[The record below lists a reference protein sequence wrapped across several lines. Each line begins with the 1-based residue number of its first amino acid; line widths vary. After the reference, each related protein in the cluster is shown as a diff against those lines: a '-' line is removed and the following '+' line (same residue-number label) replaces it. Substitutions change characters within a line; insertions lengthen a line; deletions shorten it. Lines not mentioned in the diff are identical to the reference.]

1 MKFLSGKNMENDLSM
16 GAAWMNGKVLPIS
29 QAMIPVNDWGL
40 VRSDITYDVVPV
52 IDGAFFRFDEY
63 LTRFLSSMED
73 LHLDPGMSKR
83 DIKAALHQ
91 MVGKSSLRDSY
102 VAMVC
107 SRGKPKIA
115 GSRDPRDCE
124 NHFFAWCVPYVH
136 IIKPEIVEQGATAWI
151 AQNAYRI
158 PENSVNPRVKNYH
171 WGDFTQGIFEAKDK
185 NYETVIL
192 LDYDGNVTEGP
203 GFNVFAVKDKVLIT
217 PDRGVLAGVSR
228 KTVLEM
234 ADHLGI
240 NTSIRA
246 LGVEEL
252 LEADE
257 VFISSSGGGVI
268 PIIRVNET
276 IFGNGASGPVSIQL
290 NETYWTWATLEKYRD
305 PINYAL

>member
-1 MKFLSGKNMENDLSM
+1 MENDLSM

-40 VRSDITYDVVPV
+40 VHSDITYDVVPV

-63 LTRFLSSMED
+63 LARFLSSMEN
-73 LHLDPGMSKR
+73 LHLDPGMTKL
-83 DIKAALHQ
+83 DIQTALHQ
-91 MVGKSSLRDSY
+91 MVGKSNFRDSY

-246 LGVEEL
+246 LSVEEL

-257 VFISSSGGGVI
+257 VFLSSSGGGVI
-268 PIIRVNET
+268 PIIRINET
-276 IFGNGASGPVSIQL
+276 IFGNGTSGPISVQL
-290 NETYWTWATLEKYRD
+290 HETYWAWTSLEKHRD
-305 PINYAL
+305 PINYIY

>member
-1 MKFLSGKNMENDLSM
+1 
-16 GAAWMNGKVLPIS
+16 MNGTVIPIS
-29 QAMIPVNDWGL
+29 QATIPVNDWGL
-40 VRSDITYDVVPV
+40 VHSDITYDVVPV

-63 LTRFLSSMED
+63 LARFLSSMEN

-91 MVGKSSLRDSY
+91 MVSKSRLRDSY

-115 GSRDPRDCE
+115 GSRDPRDCD

-136 IIKPEIVEQGATAWI
+136 VIKPEVVEQGATAWI

-234 ADHLGI
+234 AEHLGI
-240 NTSIRA
+240 NTSVRS
-246 LGVEEL
+246 LSVEEL

-257 VFISSSGGGVI
+257 VFLSSSGGGVI

-276 IFGNGASGPVSIQL
+276 IFGNGASGPISVKL
-290 NETYWTWATLEKYRD
+290 NETYWKWTTLEKYRD
-305 PINYAL
+305 PIDYAL

>member
-52 IDGAFFRFDEY
+52 IGGAFFRFDEY

-158 PENSVNPRVKNYH
+158 PENSVNPLVKNYH
-171 WGDFTQGIFEAKDK
+171 WGDFTHGLFEAKDK

-240 NTSIRA
+240 KTCVRS
-246 LGVEEL
+246 LSVEEL

-257 VFISSSGGGVI
+257 VFLSSSGGGVI

-276 IFGNGASGPVSIQL
+276 IFGNGASGPISVQL
-290 NETYWTWATLEKYRD
+290 NETYWNWTTLEKYRD
-305 PINYAL
+305 PIDYAL

>member
-1 MKFLSGKNMENDLSM
+1 MKHDLSH
-16 GAAWMNGKVLPIS
+16 GAAWMNGEVIPIA
-29 QAMIPVNDWGL
+29 QATIPVNDWGL
-40 VRSDITYDVVPV
+40 VHSDITYDVVPV

-63 LTRFLSSMED
+63 LARFLSSMED

-83 DIKAALHQ
+83 DIQAALHQ
-91 MVGKSSLRDSY
+91 MVSESNLRDSY

-136 IIKPEIVEQGATAWI
+136 IIKPEVVEKGATAWI

-203 GFNVFAVKDKVLIT
+203 GFNVFAVKNKVLIT

-234 ADHLGI
+234 AEHLGI
-240 NTSIRA
+240 NTSVRS
-246 LGVEEL
+246 LSVEEL

-257 VFISSSGGGVI
+257 VFLSSSGGGVI

-276 IFGNGASGPVSIQL
+276 IFGNGASGPISVQL
-290 NETYWTWATLEKYRD
+290 NETYWKWTTLEKYRD
-305 PINYAL
+305 PIDYAL

>member
-1 MKFLSGKNMENDLSM
+1 MEHNLSL

-29 QAMIPVNDWGL
+29 QATIPVNDWGL
-40 VRSDITYDVVPV
+40 VHSDITYDVVPV
-52 IDGAFFRFDEY
+52 IGGAFFRFDEY
-63 LTRFLSSMED
+63 LARFLSSMEN
-73 LHLDPGMSKR
+73 LHLDPGMTKL
-83 DIKAALHQ
+83 DIQVALHQ
-91 MVGKSSLRDSY
+91 MVGKANLRDSY

-107 SRGKPKIA
+107 SRGRPKIS

-136 IIKPEIVEQGATAWI
+136 IIKPEVVEQGATAWI

-234 ADHLGI
+234 ADYLGI
-240 NTSIRA
+240 NTSVRS
-246 LGVEEL
+246 LSVEEL
-252 LEADE
+252 LDADE
-257 VFISSSGGGVI
+257 VFLSSSGGGVI

-276 IFGNGASGPVSIQL
+276 IFGNGASGPISVRL
-290 NETYWTWATLEKYRD
+290 NETYWKWTTLEKYRD
-305 PINYAL
+305 PIDYTL

>member
-1 MKFLSGKNMENDLSM
+1 MKHDLSH
-16 GAAWMNGKVLPIS
+16 GAAWMNGNVLPIS
-29 QAMIPVNDWGL
+29 QATIPVNDWGL
-40 VRSDITYDVVPV
+40 VHSDITYDVVPV

-63 LTRFLSSMED
+63 LARFLSSMEN
-73 LHLDPGMSKR
+73 LHLDPGMTKL
-83 DIKAALHQ
+83 DIQAALHQ
-91 MVGKSSLRDSY
+91 MVGKSNLRDSY

-115 GSRDPRDCE
+115 GSRDPRDCD

-136 IIKPEIVEQGATAWI
+136 VIKPEVVEQGATAWI

-158 PENSVNPRVKNYH
+158 PENSVNPLVKNYH

-185 NYETVIL
+185 DYETVIL

-203 GFNVFAVKDKVLIT
+203 GFNVFAVKDKALIT

-234 ADHLGI
+234 AEHLGI
-240 NTSIRA
+240 NTSVRS
-246 LGVEEL
+246 LSVEEF

-257 VFISSSGGGVI
+257 VFLSSSGGGVI

-276 IFGNGASGPVSIQL
+276 IFGNGASGPISVQL
-290 NETYWTWATLEKYRD
+290 NETYWAWTTLEKYRD
-305 PINYAL
+305 PIDYEP

>member
-1 MKFLSGKNMENDLSM
+1 MENDLSV
-16 GAAWMNGKVLPIS
+16 GAAWMNGTVIPIS
-29 QAMIPVNDWGL
+29 QAKIPVNDWGL
-40 VRSDITYDVVPV
+40 VHSDITYDVVPV

-63 LTRFLSSMED
+63 LARFLSSMED
-73 LHLDPGMSKR
+73 LHLDPGMSRR
-83 DIKAALHQ
+83 DIQAALHQ
-91 MVGKSSLRDSY
+91 MVSKSSLRDSY

-115 GSRDPRDCE
+115 GSRDPRDCY

-136 IIKPEIVEQGATAWI
+136 IIKPEIVDQGATAWI

-234 ADHLGI
+234 AEHLGI
-240 NTSIRA
+240 NTSVRS
-246 LGVEEL
+246 LSVEEL

-257 VFISSSGGGVI
+257 VFLSSSGGGVI

-276 IFGNGASGPVSIQL
+276 IFGNGASGPISVQL
-290 NETYWTWATLEKYRD
+290 NETYWKWTTLEKYRD
-305 PINYAL
+305 PIDYTL

>member
-1 MKFLSGKNMENDLSM
+1 MENDLSL
-16 GAAWMNGKVLPIS
+16 GAAWMNGTVIPIS
-29 QAMIPVNDWGL
+29 QAKIPVNDWGL
-40 VRSDITYDVVPV
+40 VHSDITYDVVPV

-63 LTRFLSSMED
+63 LARFLSSMEN
-73 LHLDPGMSKR
+73 LHLDPGMNKR
-83 DIKAALHQ
+83 DIQAALHQ
-91 MVGKSSLRDSY
+91 MVGKSNLRDSY

-107 SRGKPKIA
+107 SRGKPKIS

-124 NHFFAWCVPYVH
+124 NHFFAWCLPYVH

-268 PIIRVNET
+268 PIVRVNET

>member
-1 MKFLSGKNMENDLSM
+1 MEHNLSL

-29 QAMIPVNDWGL
+29 QATIPVNDWGL
-40 VRSDITYDVVPV
+40 VHSDITYDVVPV

-63 LTRFLSSMED
+63 LARFLSSMEN
-73 LHLDPGMSKR
+73 LHLDPGMTKL
-83 DIKAALHQ
+83 DIQVALHQ
-91 MVGKSSLRDSY
+91 MVGKANLRDSY

-107 SRGKPKIA
+107 SRGRPKIS

-136 IIKPEIVEQGATAWI
+136 IIKPEVVEQGATAWI

-171 WGDFTQGIFEAKDK
+171 WGDFTQGIFEAKDN

-234 ADHLGI
+234 ADYLGI
-240 NTSIRA
+240 NTSVRS
-246 LGVEEL
+246 LSVEEL
-252 LEADE
+252 LDADE
-257 VFISSSGGGVI
+257 VFLSSSGGGVI

-276 IFGNGASGPVSIQL
+276 IFGNGASGPISVRL
-290 NETYWTWATLEKYRD
+290 NETYWKWTTLEKYRD
-305 PINYAL
+305 PIDYTL

>member
-1 MKFLSGKNMENDLSM
+1 MKHDLSH
-16 GAAWMNGKVLPIS
+16 GAAWMNGEVIPIA
-29 QAMIPVNDWGL
+29 QATIPVNDWGL
-40 VRSDITYDVVPV
+40 VHSDITYDVVPV

-63 LTRFLSSMED
+63 LARFLSSMEN
-73 LHLDPGMSKR
+73 LHLDPGMTKL
-83 DIKAALHQ
+83 DIQAALHQ
-91 MVGKSSLRDSY
+91 MVGKSNLRDSY

-136 IIKPEIVEQGATAWI
+136 IIKPEVVEKGATAWI

-158 PENSVNPRVKNYH
+158 PENSVNPLVKNYH

-185 NYETVIL
+185 DYETVIL

-234 ADHLGI
+234 AEHLGI
-240 NTSIRA
+240 NTRIRS
-246 LGVEEL
+246 LSVEEL

-257 VFISSSGGGVI
+257 VFLSSSGGGVI

-276 IFGNGASGPVSIQL
+276 IFGNGASGPISVQL
-290 NETYWTWATLEKYRD
+290 NKTYWTWTTLEKYRD
-305 PINYAL
+305 PIDYAL

>member
-1 MKFLSGKNMENDLSM
+1 MENDLSM
-16 GAAWMNGKVLPIS
+16 GAAWMNGQVLPIS
-29 QAMIPVNDWGL
+29 QAMIPINDWGL
-40 VRSDITYDVVPV
+40 VHSDITYDVVPV
-52 IDGAFFRFDEY
+52 IDGAFFRFDDY
-63 LTRFLSSMED
+63 WARFLSSMEN
-73 LHLDPGMSKR
+73 LHLDPGMTKL
-83 DIKAALHQ
+83 DIHAALHQ
-91 MVGKSSLRDSY
+91 MVSKSNLRDSY

-107 SRGKPKIA
+107 SRGKPKIS

-158 PENSVNPRVKNYH
+158 PQNSVNPRVKNYH

-185 NYETVIL
+185 DYETVIL

-217 PDRGVLAGVSR
+217 PDKGVLAGVSR

-240 NTSIRA
+240 KTSIRS
-246 LGVEEL
+246 LSVDEL
-252 LEADE
+252 LAADE
-257 VFISSSGGGVI
+257 VFLSSSGGGVI
-268 PIIRVNET
+268 PIVRVNET
-276 IFGNGASGPVSIQL
+276 IFGNGASGPISIQL
-290 NETYWTWATLEKYRD
+290 NETYWTWTTLEKYRY
-305 PINYAL
+305 PINYL

>member
-1 MKFLSGKNMENDLSM
+1 MENDLSL
-16 GAAWMNGKVLPIS
+16 GAAWMNGTVIPIS
-29 QAMIPVNDWGL
+29 QATIPVNDWGL
-40 VRSDITYDVVPV
+40 VHSDITYDVVPV

-63 LTRFLSSMED
+63 LARFLSSMEN
-73 LHLDPGMSKR
+73 LHLDPGMTKL
-83 DIKAALHQ
+83 DIQAALHQ
-91 MVGKSSLRDSY
+91 MVGKSNLRDSY

-115 GSRDPRDCE
+115 GSRDPRDCD

-136 IIKPEIVEQGATAWI
+136 VIKPEVVEQGATAWI

-158 PENSVNPRVKNYH
+158 PENSVNPLVKNYH

-185 NYETVIL
+185 DYETVIL

-203 GFNVFAVKDKVLIT
+203 GFNVFAVKEKVLIT

-234 ADHLGI
+234 AEHLGI
-240 NTSIRA
+240 NTSIRS
-246 LGVEEL
+246 LSVEEL

-257 VFISSSGGGVI
+257 VFLSSSGGGVI

-276 IFGNGASGPVSIQL
+276 IFGNGASGPISVQL
-290 NETYWTWATLEKYRD
+290 NKTYWTWTTLEKYRD
-305 PINYAL
+305 PIDYAL

>member
-1 MKFLSGKNMENDLSM
+1 MENDLSL
-16 GAAWMNGKVLPIS
+16 GAAWMNGTVIPIS
-29 QAMIPVNDWGL
+29 QAAIPVNDWGL
-40 VRSDITYDVVPV
+40 VHSDITYDVVPV

-63 LTRFLSSMED
+63 LARFLSSMEN

-83 DIKAALHQ
+83 DIQGALHQ

-158 PENSVNPRVKNYH
+158 PENSVNPLVKNYH

-192 LDYDGNVTEGP
+192 LDYDGNITEGP

-234 ADHLGI
+234 AEHLGI
-240 NTSIRA
+240 NTSVRS
-246 LGVEEL
+246 LSVEEL

-257 VFISSSGGGVI
+257 VFLSSSGGGVI

-276 IFGNGASGPVSIQL
+276 IFGNGASGPISVQL
-290 NETYWTWATLEKYRD
+290 NETYWKWTTLEKYRD
-305 PINYAL
+305 PIDYAL

>member
-1 MKFLSGKNMENDLSM
+1 MKDFPQLNGFKGSPSLIRLIGHRGARGLMPENTIEGFEFTLDL
-16 GAAWMNGKVLPIS
+16 GVTALEFDVL
-29 QAMIPVNDWGL
+29 VH
-40 VRSDITYDVVPV
+40 SDITYDVVPV

-63 LTRFLSSMED
+63 LTRFLSSMEN

-115 GSRDPRDCE
+115 GSRDPRDCD

-136 IIKPEIVEQGATAWI
+136 IIKPETVEQGATAWI
-151 AQNAYRI
+151 SQNAYRI
-158 PENSVNPRVKNYH
+158 PENSVNPRTKNYH

-234 ADHLGI
+234 AEHLQ
-240 NTSIRA
+240 TSLWFRMA
-246 LGVEEL
+246 N
-252 LEADE
+252 
-257 VFISSSGGGVI
+257 ISLMHQ
-268 PIIRVNET
+268 N
-276 IFGNGASGPVSIQL
+276 
-290 NETYWTWATLEKYRD
+290 
-305 PINYAL
+305 

>member
-1 MKFLSGKNMENDLSM
+1 MENDLSL
-16 GAAWMNGKVLPIS
+16 GAAWMNGTVIPIS
-29 QAMIPVNDWGL
+29 QAAIPVNDWGL
-40 VRSDITYDVVPV
+40 VHSDITYDVVPV

-63 LTRFLSSMED
+63 LARFLSSMEN

-91 MVGKSSLRDSY
+91 MVSKSRLRDSY

-115 GSRDPRDCE
+115 GSRDPRDCD

-136 IIKPEIVEQGATAWI
+136 VIKPEVVEQGATAWI

-158 PENSVNPRVKNYH
+158 PENSVNPLVKNYH

-192 LDYDGNVTEGP
+192 LDYDGYVTEGP

-234 ADHLGI
+234 AEHLGI
-240 NTSIRA
+240 NTSIRS
-246 LGVEEL
+246 LSVEEL

-257 VFISSSGGGVI
+257 VFLSSSGGGVI

-276 IFGNGASGPVSIQL
+276 IFGNGASGPISVQL
-290 NETYWTWATLEKYRD
+290 NETYWAWTTLEKYRD
-305 PINYAL
+305 PIDYEP

>member
-1 MKFLSGKNMENDLSM
+1 MENDLSL
-16 GAAWMNGKVLPIS
+16 GAAWMNGTVIPIS
-29 QAMIPVNDWGL
+29 QAAIPVNDWGL
-40 VRSDITYDVVPV
+40 VHSDITYDVVPV

-63 LTRFLSSMED
+63 LARFLSSMEN

-91 MVGKSSLRDSY
+91 MVSKSRLRDSY

-115 GSRDPRDCE
+115 GSRDPRDCD

-136 IIKPEIVEQGATAWI
+136 VIKPEVVEQGATAWI

-234 ADHLGI
+234 AEHLGI
-240 NTSIRA
+240 NTSVRS
-246 LGVEEL
+246 LSVEEL

-257 VFISSSGGGVI
+257 VFLSSSGGGVI

-276 IFGNGASGPVSIQL
+276 IFGNGASGPISVQL
-290 NETYWTWATLEKYRD
+290 NETYWKWTTLEKYRD
-305 PINYAL
+305 PIDYTL

>member
-1 MKFLSGKNMENDLSM
+1 MENDLSL
-16 GAAWMNGKVLPIS
+16 GAAWMNGTVIPIS
-29 QAMIPVNDWGL
+29 QAAIPVNDWGL
-40 VRSDITYDVVPV
+40 VHSDITYDVVPV

-63 LTRFLSSMED
+63 LARFLSSMEN
-73 LHLDPGMSKR
+73 LHLDPGMRKR

-91 MVGKSSLRDSY
+91 MVSKSRLRDSY

-115 GSRDPRDCE
+115 GSRDPRDCD

-136 IIKPEIVEQGATAWI
+136 VIKPEVVEQGATAWI

-158 PENSVNPRVKNYH
+158 PDNSVNPLVKNYH

-234 ADHLGI
+234 AEHLGI
-240 NTSIRA
+240 NTSVRS
-246 LGVEEL
+246 LSVEEL

-257 VFISSSGGGVI
+257 VFLSSSGGGVI

-276 IFGNGASGPVSIQL
+276 IFGNGASGPISVQL
-290 NETYWTWATLEKYRD
+290 NETYWKWTTLEKYRD
-305 PINYAL
+305 PIDYAL

>member
-1 MKFLSGKNMENDLSM
+1 MENDLSL
-16 GAAWMNGKVLPIS
+16 GAAWMNGTVIPIS
-29 QAMIPVNDWGL
+29 QAKIPVNDWGL
-40 VRSDITYDVVPV
+40 VHSDITYDVVPV

-63 LTRFLSSMED
+63 LARFFSSMEN

-91 MVGKSSLRDSY
+91 MVSKSRLRDSY

-115 GSRDPRDCE
+115 GSRDPRDCD

-136 IIKPEIVEQGATAWI
+136 VIKPEVVEQGATAWI

-158 PENSVNPRVKNYH
+158 PENSINPRVKNYH

-234 ADHLGI
+234 AEHLGI
-240 NTSIRA
+240 NTSVRS
-246 LGVEEL
+246 LSVEEL

-257 VFISSSGGGVI
+257 VFLSSSGGGVI

-276 IFGNGASGPVSIQL
+276 IFGNGASGPISVQL
-290 NETYWTWATLEKYRD
+290 NETYWAWTTLEKYRD
-305 PINYAL
+305 PIDYEP

>member
-1 MKFLSGKNMENDLSM
+1 M
-16 GAAWMNGKVLPIS
+16 
-29 QAMIPVNDWGL
+29 
-40 VRSDITYDVVPV
+40 
-52 IDGAFFRFDEY
+52 
-63 LTRFLSSMED
+63 
-73 LHLDPGMSKR
+73 
-83 DIKAALHQ
+83 
-91 MVGKSSLRDSY
+91 
-102 VAMVC
+102 
-107 SRGKPKIA
+107 
-115 GSRDPRDCE
+115 
-124 NHFFAWCVPYVH
+124 H

-158 PENSVNPRVKNYH
+158 PENSVNPLVKNYH
-171 WGDFTQGIFEAKDK
+171 WGDFTQGLFEAKDK

-290 NETYWTWATLEKYRD
+290 NETY
-305 PINYAL
+305 

>member
-1 MKFLSGKNMENDLSM
+1 MENDLSM

-40 VRSDITYDVVPV
+40 VHSDITYDVVPV

-63 LTRFLSSMED
+63 LARFLSSMEN
-73 LHLDPGMSKR
+73 LHLDPRMSKR

-158 PENSVNPRVKNYH
+158 PENSVNPLVKNYH

-185 NYETVIL
+185 DYETVIL

-234 ADHLGI
+234 ADYLGI
-240 NTSIRA
+240 NTSIRS

-257 VFISSSGGGVI
+257 VFLSSSGGGVI

-276 IFGNGASGPVSIQL
+276 IFGNGASGPISVQL
-290 NETYWTWATLEKYRD
+290 NETYWNWTTLEKYRD
-305 PINYAL
+305 PIDYAL

>member
-1 MKFLSGKNMENDLSM
+1 MENDLSL
-16 GAAWMNGKVLPIS
+16 GAAWMNGTVIPIS
-29 QAMIPVNDWGL
+29 QATIPVNDWGL
-40 VRSDITYDVVPV
+40 VHSDITYDVVPV

-63 LTRFLSSMED
+63 LARFLSSMED

-83 DIKAALHQ
+83 DIQEALHQ
-91 MVGKSSLRDSY
+91 MLSKSSLRDSY

-115 GSRDPRDCE
+115 GSRDPRDCD

-158 PENSVNPRVKNYH
+158 PENSVNPLVKNYH

-192 LDYDGNVTEGP
+192 LDYDGNITEGP
-203 GFNVFAVKDKVLIT
+203 GFNVFAVKDEVLIT

-234 ADHLGI
+234 AEHLGI
-240 NTSIRA
+240 NTSVRS
-246 LGVEEL
+246 LSVEEL

-257 VFISSSGGGVI
+257 VFLSSSGGGVI

-276 IFGNGASGPVSIQL
+276 IFGNGASGPISVQL
-290 NETYWTWATLEKYRD
+290 NETYWKWTTLEKYRD
-305 PINYAL
+305 PIDYTL

>member
-1 MKFLSGKNMENDLSM
+1 MENDLSL
-16 GAAWMNGKVLPIS
+16 GAAWMNGTVIPIS
-29 QAMIPVNDWGL
+29 QAKIPVNDWGL
-40 VRSDITYDVVPV
+40 VHSDITYDVVPV

-63 LTRFLSSMED
+63 LARFLSSMED
-73 LHLDPGMSKR
+73 LHLDPGISKR
-83 DIKAALHQ
+83 DIQAALHQ
-91 MVGKSSLRDSY
+91 MVSKSSLRDSY

-115 GSRDPRDCE
+115 GSRDPRDCD

-136 IIKPEIVEQGATAWI
+136 IIKPETVAQGATAWI

-203 GFNVFAVKDKVLIT
+203 GFNVFAVKDNVLIT

-234 ADHLGI
+234 AEHLGI
-240 NTSIRA
+240 NTSVRS
-246 LGVEEL
+246 LSVEEL

-257 VFISSSGGGVI
+257 VFLSSSGGGVI

-276 IFGNGASGPVSIQL
+276 IFGNGASGPISVQL
-290 NETYWTWATLEKYRD
+290 NETYWKWTTLEKYRD
-305 PINYAL
+305 PIDYAL

>member
-1 MKFLSGKNMENDLSM
+1 MENDLSM
-16 GAAWMNGKVLPIS
+16 GAAWMNGQVLPIS

-40 VRSDITYDVVPV
+40 VHSDITYDVVPV
-52 IDGAFFRFDEY
+52 IDGAFFRFDDY
-63 LTRFLSSMED
+63 WARFLSSMEN
-73 LHLDPGMSKR
+73 LNLDPGMTKL
-83 DIKAALHQ
+83 DIHAALHQ
-91 MVGKSSLRDSY
+91 MVGKSNLRDSY

-107 SRGKPKIA
+107 SRGKPKIP

-158 PENSVNPRVKNYH
+158 PQNSVNPRVKNYH

-185 NYETVIL
+185 DYETVIL

-217 PDRGVLAGVSR
+217 PDKGVLAGVSR

-240 NTSIRA
+240 KTSIRS
-246 LGVEEL
+246 LSVDEL
-252 LEADE
+252 LAADE
-257 VFISSSGGGVI
+257 VFLSSSGGGVI
-268 PIIRVNET
+268 PIVRVNET
-276 IFGNGASGPVSIQL
+276 IYGNGGSGPISVQL
-290 NETYWTWATLEKYRD
+290 NETYWDWTTLEKYRY
-305 PINYAL
+305 PINYL

>member
-1 MKFLSGKNMENDLSM
+1 MENDLSL
-16 GAAWMNGKVLPIS
+16 GAAWMKGTVIPIS
-29 QAMIPVNDWGL
+29 QATIPVNDWGL
-40 VRSDITYDVVPV
+40 VHSDITYDVVPV

-63 LTRFLSSMED
+63 LARFLSSMED

-83 DIKAALHQ
+83 DIQAALHQ

-136 IIKPEIVEQGATAWI
+136 IIKPEIVEKGATAWI

-203 GFNVFAVKDKVLIT
+203 GFNVFAVKNKVLIT

-234 ADHLGI
+234 AEHLGI
-240 NTSIRA
+240 NTSVRS
-246 LGVEEL
+246 LSVEEL

-257 VFISSSGGGVI
+257 VFLSSSGGGVI
-268 PIIRVNET
+268 PIISVNET
-276 IFGNGASGPVSIQL
+276 IFGNGASGPISVQL
-290 NETYWTWATLEKYRD
+290 NETYWKWTTLEKYRD
-305 PINYAL
+305 PIDYAL

>member
-1 MKFLSGKNMENDLSM
+1 MENDLSL
-16 GAAWMNGKVLPIS
+16 GAAWMNGTVIPIS
-29 QAMIPVNDWGL
+29 QAAIPVNDWGL
-40 VRSDITYDVVPV
+40 VHSDITYDVVPV

-63 LTRFLSSMED
+63 LARFLSSMEN

-91 MVGKSSLRDSY
+91 MVSKSRLRDSY

-115 GSRDPRDCE
+115 GSRDPRDCD

-136 IIKPEIVEQGATAWI
+136 VIKPEVVEQGATAWI

-158 PENSVNPRVKNYH
+158 PENSVNPLVKNYH

-234 ADHLGI
+234 AEHLGI
-240 NTSIRA
+240 NTSVRS
-246 LGVEEL
+246 LSVEEF

-257 VFISSSGGGVI
+257 VFLSSSGGGVI

-276 IFGNGASGPVSIQL
+276 IFGNGASGPISVQL
-290 NETYWTWATLEKYRD
+290 NETYWAWTTLEKYRD
-305 PINYAL
+305 PIDYEP

>member
-1 MKFLSGKNMENDLSM
+1 MENDLSL
-16 GAAWMNGKVLPIS
+16 GAAWMNGTVIPIS
-29 QAMIPVNDWGL
+29 QAAIPVNDWGL
-40 VRSDITYDVVPV
+40 VHSDITYDVVPV

-63 LTRFLSSMED
+63 LARFLSSMEN

-91 MVGKSSLRDSY
+91 MVSKSRLRDSY

-115 GSRDPRDCE
+115 GSRDPRDCD

-136 IIKPEIVEQGATAWI
+136 VIKPEVVEQGATAWI

-234 ADHLGI
+234 AEHLGI
-240 NTSIRA
+240 NTSVRS
-246 LGVEEL
+246 LSVEEL
-252 LEADE
+252 FEADE
-257 VFISSSGGGVI
+257 VFLSSSGGGVI

-276 IFGNGASGPVSIQL
+276 IFGNGASGPISVQL
-290 NETYWTWATLEKYRD
+290 NETYWAWTTFEKYRD
-305 PINYAL
+305 PIDYEP

>member
-1 MKFLSGKNMENDLSM
+1 MENDLSM

-40 VRSDITYDVVPV
+40 VHSDITYDVVPV

-63 LTRFLSSMED
+63 LARFLSSMEN
-73 LHLDPGMSKR
+73 LHLDPRMSKR

-158 PENSVNPRVKNYH
+158 PENSVNPLVKNYH

-217 PDRGVLAGVSR
+217 PDKGVLAGVSR

-234 ADHLGI
+234 AEHLGI
-240 NTSIRA
+240 NTSVRS
-246 LGVEEL
+246 LSVEEL

-257 VFISSSGGGVI
+257 VFLSSSGGGVI

-276 IFGNGASGPVSIQL
+276 IFGNGASGPISVQL
-290 NETYWTWATLEKYRD
+290 NETYWNWTTLEKYRD
-305 PINYAL
+305 PIDYAL